1 MSLQLVFGNSGSGK
15 SDYICRKALALA
27 QKEPE
32 RTFFVLV
39 PEQFTMQ
46 TQRELVAR
54 QERHSIM
61 NVDVVSFNRLA
72 FRIFDEL
79 GMGNLNILEE
89 TGKNLVLRRIAEQE
103 QDNLMLM
110 KSSMKKAGYIS
121 EIKSIIS
128 ELTQYRIAPEQLDVL
143 IGQENQPPLFRHKM
157 RDIQTMYQ
165 GFIDYLEGKFVT
177 AEEVLEVLSQVADQS
192 KLLKNSVLL
201 LDGFTGFTPVQ
212 YHLLERLFSIT
223 GEILVTVTLDARE
236 DPYLCRGV
244 QELFYMSKKTVQALT
259 QIAVKKHVEIKETR
273 GAYSF
278 RPCPGAVVAGAEFI
292 SSQAG
297 GL

>member
-1 MSLQLVFGNSGSGK
+1 
-15 SDYICRKALALA
+15 
-27 QKEPE
+27 
-32 RTFFVLV
+32 
-39 PEQFTMQ
+39 
-46 TQRELVAR
+46 
-54 QERHSIM
+54 
-61 NVDVVSFNRLA
+61 
-72 FRIFDEL
+72 
-79 GMGNLNILEE
+79 
-89 TGKNLVLRRIAEQE
+89 
-103 QDNLMLM
+103 MLM

-259 QIAVKKHVEIKETR
+259 QIAVKKHVEIKEPVWMKHGARTR
-273 GAYSF
+273 FAHARRCCGWSRIYFVPSRRFVMTPASLF
-278 RPCPGAVVAGAEFI
+278 FSILC
-292 SSQAG
+292 
-297 GL
+297 

>member
-27 QKEPE
+27 KKEPE

-110 KSSMKKAGYIS
+110 KSSMKRTGYIS

-143 IGQENQPPLFRHKM
+143 IGQENQPPLFCHKM

-165 GFIDYLEGKFVT
+165 GFLDYLEG
-177 AEEVLEVLSQVADQS
+177 
-192 KLLKNSVLL
+192 
-201 LDGFTGFTPVQ
+201 
-212 YHLLERLFSIT
+212 
-223 GEILVTVTLDARE
+223 
-236 DPYLCRGV
+236 
-244 QELFYMSKKTVQALT
+244 
-259 QIAVKKHVEIKETR
+259 
-273 GAYSF
+273 
-278 RPCPGAVVAGAEFI
+278 
-292 SSQAG
+292 
-297 GL
+297 